1 MNASP
6 PECGTCLQWWETGV
20 VTVWLKWRH
29 VCFMD
34 LGESPPL
41 IEFADVLSR
50 RGTPAY
56 FPEPLL
62 PGAGRGRQGG
72 AGIGGKGAARPPPAP
87 RSPPHVPT
95 HLDGRELEA
104 HDDAG
109 EPEHGPVHCEGGRE
123 GCRKISVL
131 TTEGTGPGGRER
143 RTRGAER
150 GAEGPLVCSGWP
162 REEVHISPPGCAHS

>member
-20 VTVWLKWRH
+20 LTVWLKWRP

-34 LGESPPL
+34 LGESPRL
-41 IEFADVLSR
+41 VEFADVLSR

-72 AGIGGKGAARPPPAP
+72 AGIGGEGPHPPTPCRAPHRMSPLTWMDGNTKPTMTLVSPSTAPSTAKAAARAAGRSRSSP
-87 RSPPHVPT
+87 RRARDLGAES
-95 HLDGRELEA
+95 A
-104 HDDAG
+104 
-109 EPEHGPVHCEGGRE
+109 
-123 GCRKISVL
+123 
-131 TTEGTGPGGRER
+131 GPGER
-143 RTRGAER
+143 RGAR
-150 GAEGPLVCSGWP
+150 RAL
-162 REEVHISPPGCAHS
+162 